1 MFPLSRHSLFVCLL
15 MMPKESNPSST
26 VRRKRLAEFIATKG
40 EVIVRKYSTY
50 VRHHRVCRVH
60 LRSSKCSE
68 CLSRNQR
75 CDVRITQSEFSRL
88 RFEKEKLDQ
97 GIKDARST

>member
-1 MFPLSRHSLFVCLL
+1 
-15 MMPKESNPSST
+15 MPKESNPSST